1 MTGIKESMKILIK
14 HSTILFL
21 LILMALTKSFGE
33 EGYGTFTIAR
43 LKYGG
48 GGDWYADAS
57 SLPNLLNFVGQNT
70 RIKVNPDEKRIAPED
85 NDFFAYPYLYMT
97 GHGNV
102 KFNDAQVKQ
111 LRDHLTRGGFLHVD
125 DNYGLDKSFR
135 REIKKVF
142 PNHDLVEI
150 PYDHEI
156 FNCYYNFPQGL
167 PKIHEHDGKPAQGF
181 GIFYKG
187 RLVVFYTYECDLGDG
202 WESANVHND
211 PEKLRRQAL
220 EMGTNIIIYTLT
232 H

>member
-1 MTGIKESMKILIK
+1 MKNK
-14 HSTILFL
+14 KFTITTLFIIFFL
-21 LILMALTKSFGE
+21 LLSSASAENESGN
-33 EGYGTFTIAR
+33 FTIGR

-57 SLPNLLNFVGQNT
+57 SLPNLLSFIEQNT
-70 RIKVNPDEKRIAPED
+70 RIKVNHNEKRIAPED

-102 KFNDAQVKQ
+102 KFSDNQIDQ
-111 LRDHLTRGGFLHVD
+111 LRKHLTNGGFLHVD
-125 DNYGLDKSFR
+125 DNYGLDESFR

-142 PNHDLVEI
+142 PNHDLVEL
-150 PYDHEI
+150 PHDHEI
-156 FNCYYNFPQGL
+156 FRCYYDFPDGL
-167 PKIHEHDGKPAQGF
+167 PKIHEHDGKPARGF
-181 GIFYKG
+181 GIFYEG

-202 WESANVHND
+202 WESPDVHND

-220 EMGTNIIIYTLT
+220 EMGTNIIVYALT